1 MDRRLPADAADLF
14 ADEPDLAMSRDLR
27 RFGATR
33 PNIRGIEDNRVIQLV
48 DGIRLPNYYNGGG
61 PTNFTMNAP
70 LSVAPDFLK
79 RVEVVRG
86 PSSSLYG
93 SDAIGGVV
101 GFITLDPADLLGTTA
116 RNAIRLRATHHD
128 ANEGFGLTALGA
140 LRGEAAEFLIGV
152 SGVRTK
158 ETDNRGDVDTV
169 SATRTRPNPQKTDD
183 GGVLAKLVMRP
194 TAGHKLAAAIEGRE
208 LASHTDVL
216 RLSASLP
223 KVTWMQGDDNTRR
236 VRGSLEWEH
245 KPASGFYD
253 RLTARVFRQD
263 ADTDN
268 YNFQRRT
275 NTGAT
280 CSASSGSGNNCY
292 IEQDF
297 FFTQE
302 TTGGGIQ
309 LDKMLNAGGLAHLL
323 AFGIDVSRVRT
334 EELRD
339 ARIWNQTTG
348 TFTKSLAGD
357 IRQADARNPVGVD
370 FYTQPG
376 RSLSLALQADF

>member
-1 MDRRLPADAADLF
+1 
-14 ADEPDLAMSRDLR
+14 
-27 RFGATR
+27 
-33 PNIRGIEDNRVIQLV
+33 
-48 DGIRLPNYYNGGG
+48 
-61 PTNFTMNAP
+61 
-70 LSVAPDFLK
+70 VAPDFLK